1 MGRRVDEQSQ
11 GGIVKLLCVA
21 VLSWWL
27 GAAGLCAQNG
37 QSATPEIT
45 LRGGT
50 GEVLLDFIV
59 RDKHHRLVE
68 DLRPEDV
75 QIFEDGVQQTPRS
88 FVFRNGR
95 SPVAAL
101 VGSAAP
107 GSNDVVQGGSDP
119 LRQIN
124 LVTLV
129 FEAMSPLSRRTAVA
143 RAHEFLKAE
152 AGPNTWMAVYSLRY
166 QLSVQQTYTT
176 NVALL
181 NKAVD
186 RAGTGAYEEFA
197 KENLS
202 IIQRINSLQ
211 ANGLE
216 VRKTFQP
223 LSPGSAED
231 PGPQNDAALA
241 GAEIKI
247 QQLILKTLFRQE
259 GTRSIDALYRL
270 VREQSRL
277 PGRKTILFF
286 SEGLVIPPDQP
297 EMLDSVIAEANLG
310 NVTFYTVD
318 ARGLGIV
325 SNNRLARDSA
335 QSIQAAEQSIS
346 GMGPG
351 NAQEQASGQAM
362 TPTSQAAEAIY
373 QTDLQANARH
383 LAEGTGG
390 FAMDNSNDLRGPL
403 EQVMEDIRSHYE
415 ITYAPTSTNL
425 DGHFRKLEV
434 KLDRAGL
441 KVQSRTGY
449 YALPMMSG
457 ETIAPYELGALNA
470 MNMQPAPRSF
480 AYSSAVLRFGEDCRI
495 VFEVPASS
503 LRFTSDAAKKSFQIR
518 ISVLGLVKDEQ
529 DQIVAKI
536 GKDLPFSGPL
546 EKQAS
551 FAQGKVM
558 VTLPLRLAPG
568 RYHVQTAVIDREADR
583 ASVKKSVLIISAH
596 ASGGPDVS
604 DLVWVRSVAAVQVP
618 EPGDVLETAEGR
630 ITPELD
636 ATFSRKDSASFY
648 FVAFASAEPEAK
660 ITVARDGKALVT
672 VSLSKPQRDESGA
685 YRYAG
690 TLPMSELEPG
700 QYEIVVTVALNGV
713 EAGCHTL
720 LEVR

>member
-1 MGRRVDEQSQ
+1 M
-11 GGIVKLLCVA
+11 KLLYVA
-21 VLSWWL
+21 VLAGWL
-27 GAAGLCAQNG
+27 GATGSNAQDV
-37 QSATPEIT
+37 QSATPEMT

-59 RDKHHRLVE
+59 RDKHHRMVE
-68 DLRPEDV
+68 DLRPMDV
-75 QIFEDGVQQTPRS
+75 QIFEDSVRQTPRS
-88 FVFRNGR
+88 FVFRRDR
-95 SPVAAL
+95 SLDAAPI
-101 VGSAAP
+101 GSASP
-107 GSNDVVQGGSDP
+107 GSNDVVQGSSDP

-129 FEAMSPLSRRTAVA
+129 FEAMSPLSRQTAVA

-152 AGPNTWMAVYSLRY
+152 EGPNTWMAVYSLRY
-166 QLSVQQTYTT
+166 QLSVQQTYTRD
-176 NVALL
+176 VALL
-181 NKAVD
+181 HKAVD

-197 KENLS
+197 KENLG

-211 ANGLE
+211 ATGDE

-223 LSPGSAED
+223 VSPGSAEER
-231 PGPQNDAALA
+231 GPQNDGSLA
-241 GAEIKI
+241 KAEIKI

-259 GTRSIDALYRL
+259 GTRSIDALHRL
-270 VREQSRL
+270 VREQSHL

-297 EMLDSVIAEANLG
+297 EMLDSVIAEANRG

-318 ARGLGIV
+318 ARGLGTV
-325 SNNRLARDSA
+325 SNNRLAKDSA

-362 TPTSQAAEAIY
+362 TPTNQAAEAIY

-390 FAMDNSNDLRGPL
+390 FAMDNSNDLRRPL
-403 EQVMEDIRSHYE
+403 EQVMEEIRSHYE
-415 ITYAPTSTNL
+415 ITYAPTSKNF

-441 KVQSRTGY
+441 KVQSRAGY
-449 YALPMMSG
+449 YALPMVSG
-457 ETIAPYELGALNA
+457 EPIAPYELAALNA
-470 MNMQPAPRSF
+470 MNMEPAPRSF

-495 VFEVPASS
+495 VFEVPARS
-503 LRFTSDAAKKSFQIR
+503 LKFTNDAAKKFFQIR

-529 DQIVAKI
+529 DQVVAKI

-551 FAQGKVM
+551 FAQGKVTL
-558 VTLPLRLAPG
+558 TLPLHLAPG

-583 ASVKKSVLIISAH
+583 ASVKKSVLIIPAH
-596 ASGGPDVS
+596 APDSPDVS

-618 EPGDVLETAEGR
+618 EPSDALETARGR

-636 ATFSRKDSASFY
+636 ATFTRTDSASFY

-660 ITVARDGKALVT
+660 MTVARDGKALAT
-672 VSLSKPQRDESGA
+672 VALSKPEHDESGA

-690 TLPMSELEPG
+690 TLPMSQLEPG
-700 QYEIVVTVALNGV
+700 QYEIVATIAQNGV
-713 EAGCHTL
+713 KAESHTL